1 MTESAVRAVADA
13 GAFAPTAKPW
23 LMGAR
28 HVPFDE
34 VMLEDRYESRVIDR
48 LGRGEAVILLG
59 ESGTGK
65 TSLASWVG
73 AALPA
78 ELVAVRLLVSALR
91 DPTDVGEVL
100 KLALGTILDVIALD
114 AAEREEVHSARADA
128 RTAIRAPAGITGGKL
143 GGGRIPV
150 QVDVEVGSLRQEFE
164 EDRLGGEYVSAL
176 NRVVAILRERNVSL
190 VFVMDDAEAIV
201 GGPDQAE
208 VVEGLLNGPAR
219 MLTEE
224 VAASFLLAIQ
234 PHLIEGSQAYE
245 RLAGA
250 ALVVT
255 LPLLGERAP
264 EALRSIFSRCLELAG
279 LDVSLHDVVSQSAL
293 TGLVQFYDD
302 TGGDLRKTL
311 AAASYAADDAAS
323 MNAIMVTDAHV
334 RVGAS
339 QAL

>member
-1 MTESAVRAVADA
+1 MSEEAVRAVADA

-23 LMGAR
+23 LMSAR

-34 VMLEDRYESRVIDR
+34 VTREDRYESRVMER
-48 LGRGEAVILLG
+48 LARGEAVILIG
-59 ESGTGK
+59 ESGAGK
-65 TSLASWVG
+65 TSVASWVG
-73 AALPA
+73 AQLPD
-78 ELVAVRLLVSALR
+78 EMVAVRLLVSALR
-91 DPTDVGEVL
+91 DPADVSEAL

-114 AAEREEVHSARADA
+114 AAEREAIHRERSDN

-176 NRVVAILRERNVSL
+176 NRVVAILRERDISL

-201 GGPDQAE
+201 GGPDRAD
-208 VVEGLLNGPAR
+208 VVEGLLSGPAR
-219 MLTEE
+219 VLTEE
-224 VAASFLLAIQ
+224 IAAAFLLAIQ
-234 PHLIEGSQAYE
+234 PHLIEGSEAYG

-250 ALVVT
+250 ALVVE
-255 LPLLGERAP
+255 LPVLGARAP
-264 EALRSIFSRCLELAG
+264 EALRAMLGRCLELAG
-279 LDVSLHDVVSQSAL
+279 LDVSLDDVVSPSAL

-302 TGGDLRKTL
+302 TRGDLRKTL
-311 AAASYAADDAAS
+311 AAAGYAADDAAS
-323 MNAIMVTDAHV
+323 MNSIMVTDAHV